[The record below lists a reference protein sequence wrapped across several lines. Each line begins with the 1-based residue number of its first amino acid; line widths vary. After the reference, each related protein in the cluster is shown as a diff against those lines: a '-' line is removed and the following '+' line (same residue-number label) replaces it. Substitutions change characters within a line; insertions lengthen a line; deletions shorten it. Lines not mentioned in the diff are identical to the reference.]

1 MTEALQVTG
10 CVVAAAAVSIAMLG
24 PGRRLRAAALLG
36 ALAIALALLLGE
48 GWDEL
53 ASIRDRPAVLAA
65 LLAAATALVVVLGL
79 LLRRRPLVLPLLLV
93 AALPFR
99 IPIDVSG
106 DEVNLLVPLYV
117 VIAAGTLAYAIDAF
131 AAGGREPERPRLL
144 PTALAVAIVLYA
156 LQASYS
162 GDVPFATRNVGFFL
176 VPFAVMFVLLWQQR
190 WSPRLLGLCLAV
202 VVGEALLFSL
212 VGVGQHI
219 AGEIFWN
226 PALERSN
233 DFHFYFRVNSLFWD
247 PNIYGRYLAMA
258 AVLAVAVVMWIRDA
272 RRVAIGGRGSGGA
285 AGWLGCGFFT
295 DQLRRGPGRDRRSL
309 CAPLQPAGD
318 CDRHALGACGDCGGD
333 RRRRRHLRG
342 GGLGRGGQQR
352 AHDPDRGRAGP
363 CRRAAPGR
371 VWLGLVLGGLRRAG
385 GHQPQ
390 RRPRSP
396 TTSLSRSPPNRARSG
411 CSRTSATIAAALWTL
426 LAGMR
431 RIAPG
436 LGAPADAI
444 GDPADRGPGC
454 DLPRPDRGCWRPSAA
469 LLVHTVGY
477 ARLSDRPAD
486 LGASGGSGERWRPP
500 AHPPPLDPP
509 VDDRLPAAAGDHR
522 GRLHRLERDL
532 EADRGRAAAALHAIP
547 RAGGLRRGRGADRRP

>member
-24 PGRRLRAAALLG
+24 PGRRLRAAALIG
-36 ALAIALALLLGE
+36 ALAVALALLLGE

-53 ASIRDRPAVLAA
+53 ASVRDRPAVLAA

-79 LLRRRPLVLPLLLV
+79 LLRQRPLVLPLLLV

-144 PTALAVAIVLYA
+144 PTALAAAIVLYA

-272 RRVAIGGRGSGGA
+272 RRVAIG
-285 AGWLGCGFFT
+285 AGVLAVLLAGLAVGFSQTSFVAV
-295 DQLRRGPGRDRRSL
+295 LAGIAVL
-309 CAPLQPAGD
+309 CALRYSLLWTAIATPFALVAVAG
-318 CDRHALGACGDCGGD
+318 AI
-333 RRRRRHLRG
+333 
-342 GGLGRGGQQR
+342 
-352 AHDPDRGRAGP
+352 
-363 CRRAAPGR
+363 
-371 VWLGLVLGGLRRAG
+371 VVLGGTSEAEDSAEEVSSGRTTLIEGGLDLAAERPLAG
-385 GHQPQ
+385 YGSASFSEAFAEQEDI
-390 RRPRSP
+390 
-396 TTSLSRSPPNRARSG
+396 NRNQTAVAHNEPVTVAAEQG
-411 CSRTSATIAAALWTL
+411 AIGLLAYAATIAAALWTL

-444 GDPADRGPGC
+444 GDPATGGQGVIFLARIG
-454 DLPRPDRGCWRPSAA
+454 LVAAFAA

-477 ARLSDRPAD
+477 GAYLTDPLTWAL
-486 LGASGGSGERWRPP
+486 LGIGG
-500 AHPPPLDPP
+500 AL
-509 VDDRLPAAAGDHR
+509 AAAGPPAPAGSS
-522 GRLHRLERDL
+522 GR
-532 EADRGRAAAALHAIP
+532 
-547 RAGGLRRGRGADRRP
+547 